1 MNVLI
6 DERQRSVKPLD
17 RIDANSSSDLDA
29 ALLTFTEY
37 DQAIII
43 DLSECPYLSSA
54 GIRILLKAKKKLQQN
69 HAELFLTSV
78 SPEVFQVLETAGLHN
93 LFCVVSN
100 LEAAL
105 QHIQSNQKSK
115 IQICEFVVDEQHFVY
130 QSSGETCKGHFW
142 NTPEVVSY
150 HELGF
155 SIGFGALAD
164 SNITASGQNDFF
176 VTAGN
181 CSGFLSDRDQEID
194 FRIISDPIRAGI
206 PVQEAISFNSHAAG
220 LLKLKEPEKMSF
232 VQLKAS
238 VIKLQKEI
246 FSESSVI
253 LLLVISFEA
262 DNPSISLL
270 AFENA
275 ALTKIFSETGLN
287 RFNRLISDN
296 IQDSKAFG
304 LKFSLAEM
312 NSFSASNSLI
322 VNIGQQLTFE
332 NILAVEPIVQ
342 KAVFENPY
350 IYLFVSEDITDGK
363 KDRLPIETK
372 AGFVLESHKAFLA
385 RQLFSDSGSL
395 FVEPL
400 HGGYSAQTFR
410 VTSFD
415 KEGRRLR
422 PTVMKIAHRDLISR
436 ESERCKQYALPYIFN
451 NSAIVLGA
459 EFFGETGALR
469 YNFVGIGGESSQLKW
484 LTHLYHESNLES
496 LEPLFDKIFL
506 QILKPWHG
514 QPVMSKIALYKDH
527 DPTFTFFP
535 HIYQTVSE
543 LFSISSDDQYVYVP
557 EMERDM
563 LNPYWFL
570 KHEYAL
576 RRESLI
582 DYYTGICHGDL
593 NMQNIL
599 LDENMNVYL
608 IDFSETKPRSV
619 ISDYARLEAIF
630 LIDNA
635 PVENDTEMHDY
646 LQFIKAFYKTESLAD
661 LPEITYKGKH
671 SEKVHKNSGLTLK
684 MRQYAF
690 ESTMKNPMLLPYYVA
705 LLEWTLPIVC
715 YGLPDYQKRI
725 SMIVASLLC
734 EQILDERL

>member
-1 MNVLI
+1 
-6 DERQRSVKPLD
+6 
-17 RIDANSSSDLDA
+17 
-29 ALLTFTEY
+29 
-37 DQAIII
+37 
-43 DLSECPYLSSA
+43 
-54 GIRILLKAKKKLQQN
+54 
-69 HAELFLTSV
+69 
-78 SPEVFQVLETAGLHN
+78 
-93 LFCVVSN
+93 
-100 LEAAL
+100 
-105 QHIQSNQKSK
+105 
-115 IQICEFVVDEQHFVY
+115 
-130 QSSGETCKGHFW
+130 
-142 NTPEVVSY
+142 
-150 HELGF
+150 
-155 SIGFGALAD
+155 
-164 SNITASGQNDFF
+164 

-181 CSGFLSDRDQEID
+181 CSGFVSQNDLEAD
-194 FRIISDPIRAGI
+194 FRIISDPVRAGI
-206 PVQEAISFNSHAAG
+206 PILEAISFDSHPAG
-220 LLKLKEPEKMSF
+220 LLKLNEFRKLSFGQLNAAVKM
-232 VQLKAS
+232 
-238 VIKLQKEI
+238 LQEEI
-246 FSESSVI
+246 FGESSVI
-253 LLLVISFEA
+253 LQLVISFEA
-262 DNPSISLL
+262 NNPSISLM

-275 ALTKIFSETGLN
+275 ALTKIFSESGLN

-296 IQDSKAFG
+296 IQETKAIG

-312 NSFSASNSLI
+312 NSFSASNSLM

-332 NILAVEPIVQ
+332 NILSVETIVQ
-342 KAVFENPY
+342 NEVLDNSNV
-350 IYLFVSEDITDGK
+350 YLFVSEDVTDGK
-363 KDRLPIETK
+363 LERLPIETK

-459 EFFGETGALR
+459 EFIGETGALR
-469 YNFVGIGGESSQLKW
+469 YNFVGIGGESSQLRW
-484 LTHLYHESNLES
+484 LTHLYQESDLES

-543 LFSISSDDQYVYVP
+543 LFSISSDDKYIYVP

-570 KHEYAL
+570 KHEYAR
-576 RRESLI
+576 RRESVI

-630 LIDNA
+630 LVDNA

-646 LQFIKAFYKTESLAD
+646 LQFITDFYKADSLAIK
-661 LPEITYKGKH
+661 PEIIYKGNQ
-671 SEKVHKNSGLTLK
+671 SEKVRKNSGLTLK
-684 MRQYAF
+684 MRQYAY

-715 YGLPDYQKRI
+715 YGLPVYQKRI

-734 EQILDERL
+734 EQILNENL